1 MGEEGDM
8 LHVENVAISWNSMYF
23 MGYDIVINV
32 FQCIISIL
40 SMVLSFQVNLSPQYY
55 I

>member
-8 LHVENVAISWNSMYF
+8 LHVDNVAISWNSMYY
-23 MGYDIVINV
+23 MGYDTVINV
-32 FQCIISIL
+32 FKCIISIL
-40 SMVLSFQVNLSPQYY
+40 SMALSFQVNLSPQCY